1 MSEYNDSSKTTGFQ
15 VLFAILGALIAPVL
29 VIVLIL
35 KLFMGFQSTAPEDE
49 KATVAEVTKQV
60 EPIAQVEVAVVSNV
74 AHVDKGGEEVYNAV
88 CTMCHA
94 AGLLNAPKFGDKGQW
109 APRIA
114 QGYETLVSHAINGI
128 RSMPARG
135 GNADLTDGEVANA
148 VAYMA
153 NASGANFTAPV
164 AGAPTVVAAV
174 ATTDTAAAVPV
185 AAGQPAMPSVAASA
199 SAPAAIVA
207 VSAKAKGG
215 EEVYKAVCSMCHAA
229 GLLNAPKFGDKA
241 AWAPRIAQGQSTL
254 VQHAINGI
262 RSMPARGGN
271 AELTDAEVG
280 NAVAYMVAKASGG
293 KVADKSS
300 ETANVKSVDAQKTDV
315 QKEVASVASTPEA
328 ANAATTA
335 PVVVAAA
342 PVVEEEEEKPEPTN
356 YSGPKVYGM
365 VCSACHGSG
374 LAGAPKLGDA
384 AAWAPRIAQ
393 GYETLVSHAVNGI
406 RAMPAKGGNPNLS
419 DVEVARAV
427 AHMAN
432 KQALMLRHL
441 TRVLRIKV
449 L

>member
-60 EPIAQVEVAVVSNV
+60 EPIAQVEVAVISNV

-153 NASGANFTAPV
+153 NASGASFTAPV
-164 AGAPTVVAAV
+164 AGAPTVVAAAAPTDVTASV
-174 ATTDTAAAVPV
+174 AVAAAPSAATAAST
-185 AAGQPAMPSVAASA
+185 PAPS
-199 SAPAAIVA
+199 AIVA

-241 AWAPRIAQGQSTL
+241 AWAPRIAQGQNTL

-271 AELTDAEVG
+271 ADLTDVEVG

-293 KVADKSS
+293 KVADKVTDKSS
-300 ETANVKSVDAQKTDV
+300 ETANAKSADAQKTDV

-328 ANAATTA
+328 ANAAPTT

-374 LAGAPKLGDA
+374 LAGAPKLGDV

-432 KQALMLRHL
+432 KSGANF
-441 TRVLRIKV
+441 TPPN
-449 L
+449 